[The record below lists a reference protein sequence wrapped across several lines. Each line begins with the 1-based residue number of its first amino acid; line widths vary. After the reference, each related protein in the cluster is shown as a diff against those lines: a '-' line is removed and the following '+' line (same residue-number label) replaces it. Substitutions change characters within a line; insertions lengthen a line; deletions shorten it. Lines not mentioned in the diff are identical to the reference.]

1 MISCPES
8 VSIPK
13 TAIMHTLNHTLEKC
27 VLEADGRYLN
37 AQELSPLEQYA
48 QSYAVRMHTYQQLR
62 DGGDALILQALRKL
76 AQTYPELIQ
85 QHGQRCKYDMTEVLR
100 YVALSILR
108 DDETFF
114 KEQMM
119 SWLDTILLAHKKT
132 AHCMTAYRFLQEAI
146 AAKLPAEDVTLTRP
160 YFDIV
165 MQSLQAHA

>member
-1 MISCPES
+1 MSIST
-8 VSIPK
+8 

-48 QSYAVRMHTYQQLR
+48 QSYAVRTHTYQQLR
-62 DGGDALILQALRKL
+62 DSGDALILQALRKL
-76 AQTYPELIQ
+76 GQTYPELIQ

-132 AHCMTAYRFLQEAI
+132 AHCMKAYRFLQEAI
-146 AAKLPAEDVTLTRP
+146 AATLPAEDVALTRP

-165 MQSLQAHA
+165 TQSLQAHA